1 MPRQIK
7 IMHIDS
13 DYGAHYIII
22 QERSF
27 IHSTVS
33 LEVAIVL
40 LKSEE
45 FDLILSEPQ
54 NIAITKKGE
63 ETNGRPEQ
71 E

>member
-1 MPRQIK
+1 MPRLVK
-7 IMHIDS
+7 IMHIAL
-13 DYGAHYIII
+13 DYRGHDIVIG
-22 QERSF
+22 EKLF

-33 LEVAIVL
+33 LEAAIAL

-54 NIAITKKGE
+54 NIAILKKGE

>member
-1 MPRQIK
+1 MPRQVK

-13 DYGAHYIII
+13 DYRAHYIII

-27 IHSTVS
+27 IHSTAS
-33 LEVAIVL
+33 LEAAVAL

-54 NIAITKKGE
+54 NIAILKKE
-63 ETNGRPEQ
+63 RNQ
-71 E
+71 DA